1 VQRQRD
7 LGFQRQGRMAT
18 GEYQLQSIIRN
29 RVVHLGF
36 VLVSG
41 GVEDDRFALQRR
53 RAPQAVDGAASG
65 DGQQPRAGVA
75 RNAVSL
81 PAF

>member
-18 GEYQLQSIIRN
+18 GEYQLQPVIRN
-29 RVVHLGF
+29 RVVHLDFLIISKWGEE
-36 VLVSG
+36 G
-41 GVEDDRFALQRR
+41 RFALQRR